1 MLNKKLK
8 EGKIDMAEQVDWNS
22 APIETIEYR
31 ILKRVVG
38 IESWI
43 KEINTKI
50 DTLTELIKD
59 KK

>member
-1 MLNKKLK
+1 MLKKK
-8 EGKIDMAEQVDWNS
+8 SREGENNMAEQIDWNS
-22 APIETIEYR
+22 APIETIEHR
-31 ILKRVVG
+31 ILKRVVD

-43 KEINTKI
+43 KEINIKI